1 MQCITILISFNER
14 KARHDMVELEELKNY
29 VADNLNKGLVSIA
42 PLYEI
47 PTEDDGYN
55 LFNTKLVEVYN
66 FATEKEADDLINT
79 VKNNQQ
85 FYSVSK
91 KFKEP
96 KMDKHGELVKEG
108 YFIVKITYIIK
119 Y

>member
-1 MQCITILISFNER
+1 MI
-14 KARHDMVELEELKNY
+14 ELEELKDY
-29 VADNLNKGLVSIA
+29 VTAKTNKGLVAIT
-42 PLYEI
+42 PVYEI
-47 PTEDDGYN
+47 PTEDDGAY
-55 LFNTKLVEVYN
+55 LLNTKLTETYN
-66 FATEKEADDLINT
+66 FATEKEADEAINSA
-79 VKNNQQ
+79 KNVQQ

-96 KMDKHGELVKEG
+96 KIDKKGELVKEG